1 VHKDCQAT
9 ILKGSHHSVFF
20 IYLYTHTH
28 IYIKINVHTA
38 AGLLSV
44 LHGYDIWAVK
54 LKTECSLSM
63 FDKMVLWVA
72 FWPKKMEVTAE
83 WMVKLHSGKLHD

>member
-1 VHKDCQAT
+1 
-9 ILKGSHHSVFF
+9 
-20 IYLYTHTH
+20 
-28 IYIKINVHTA
+28 
-38 AGLLSV
+38 
-44 LHGYDIWAVK
+44 
-54 LKTECSLSM
+54 M